1 MKFEIPEHIRKL
13 QTPDTL
19 RKLGYTVLDAPRIE
33 TVTPKHYSK
42 MTKTEALF
50 VRLWITP
57 RIITHEFDGYVFHGI
72 RVVLKNGHA
81 YTPDFVCFGKRKTII
96 EVKGSYKLH
105 SYQAA
110 RHGFDQARIEW
121 PEFDWRWFE
130 LNKKTRTFDEKQNSA
145 PPRVCGCRRLY
156 MLC

>member
-1 MKFEIPEHIRKL
+1 MKFEIPEHIAKL
-13 QTPDTL
+13 QTEDTL
-19 RKLGYTVLDAPRIE
+19 RMLGYTIPIEPRIE
-33 TVTPKHYSK
+33 TIVPKPHSK

-57 RIITHEFDGYVFHGI
+57 RIISQEFDGYVFHGI
-72 RVVLKNGHA
+72 RVILKNGHA

-121 PEFDWRWFE
+121 PEFYWRWFE
-130 LNKKTRTFDEKQNSA
+130 LDGKTKIFNEKKTE
-145 PPRVCGCRRLY
+145 GL
-156 MLC
+156 